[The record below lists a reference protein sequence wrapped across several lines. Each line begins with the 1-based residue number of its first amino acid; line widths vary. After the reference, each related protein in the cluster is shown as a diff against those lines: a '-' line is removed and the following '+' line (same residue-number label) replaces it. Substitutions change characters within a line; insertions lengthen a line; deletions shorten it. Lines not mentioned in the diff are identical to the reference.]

1 MLDIKLLEIGY
12 FLSMYGKST
21 PPYELKVINW
31 KEAYLSFFQILGLN
45 KTEQGFI
52 NRLNNIRDHFDSH
65 IENDRRGWFNDKGEP
80 DKLPEQYSFVLNYY
94 KSIERADL
102 WELIKPYHTSQH
114 ELKWK
119 FDISTFRLLGKEL
132 ITDRVTALV
141 ELVKNSYDANSK
153 NVYLH
158 FYNTAIDSKKKSKL
172 IIYDDGLGMSADDI
186 KNKWM
191 TIGTDSKRKNKF
203 TVEPFNR
210 RVVGEKGIGRFAIDK
225 LGLNCRIYS
234 KKETEKKLNLLTI
247 NWDDYENNKNTDN
260 FNKVTNHL
268 KVKKFIKKCSGVK
281 IVVDN
286 LHDIWTENDLD
297 RAYKELAKLVS
308 PFNQLYP
315 PFNIYISS
323 NNYEKYKEAELVK
336 NEAIKSSTI
345 DFQLEYDLDKKMQ
358 EIIKFQNNKLEKV
371 TVDIPSFGAIKF
383 KLFYFNQVDKLKYKR
398 RVVNGSEQQ
407 IDGIKIY
414 RDGIL
419 TTPFAENEVTQ
430 EKQRDILGLDKRRYS
445 GFFERVGTR
454 DLLGIV
460 EIKKDLSPYILDST
474 NRQDFIDN
482 EFYSGLK
489 RFIIEQVQELE
500 KYLKYTKKQD
510 SILIDEDLQDAKE
523 VVEIFSSDLKN
534 LKNDIQKNDIQNISQ
549 KIKSLEKSA
558 RNAGLALKKGIK
570 QQKTERENSEQ
581 KEQMYMSLM
590 SLQTYAMEIT
600 HIIKTSLSHIKQRA
614 EFNIE
619 FFDYPEQ
626 KQRIG
631 DYNSDIMI
639 EIDKLVEAIDFMSK
653 YTRSDSNWEEFNIK
667 HAFDS
672 VFHGYAPILER
683 DKIEV
688 IQDIQNNL
696 IIDYNIVLFED
707 IVKNLLNNSLKAV
720 SDKQRKIV
728 KITAT
733 ATAENEAL
741 TVLFSDNGIGIIE
754 SDRNKVFEVY
764 HTTTAEDG
772 GNGMG
777 LYMIKTNINAI
788 KGTIEVIDSELED
801 GATFKI
807 ILPFKR

>member
-21 PPYELKVINW
+21 PPDELKVKNW
-31 KEAYLSFFQILGLN
+31 KDAYLSFFSTLGLD

-65 IENDRRGWFNDKGEP
+65 IENDRRGWFNDKGQP
-80 DKLPEQYSFVLNYY
+80 DKLPEQYAFVLKYY
-94 KSIERADL
+94 KNISRANL
-102 WELIKPYHTSQH
+102 WEIIKPYQTSQN
-114 ELKWK
+114 ELTWK

-132 ITDRVTALV
+132 ITDRITALV

-153 NVYLH
+153 NVYIH
-158 FYNTAIDSKKKSKL
+158 FYNTAIDSKGKSKL
-172 IIYDDGLGMSADDI
+172 IIYDDGFGMSAYDI

-191 TIGTDSKRKNKF
+191 TIGTDSKRKNRF
-203 TVEPFNR
+203 TPEPFNR

-234 KKETEKKLNLLTI
+234 KKEKDKELNLLSI
-247 NWDDYENNKNTDN
+247 NWSDYEKNNRTDN
-260 FNKVTNHL
+260 FNQVTNRF
-268 KVKKFIKKCSGVK
+268 KVRKFTKKCSGLK
-281 IVVDN
+281 IVIDN
-286 LHDIWTENDLD
+286 LHGIWTKSDLD
-297 RAYKELAKLVS
+297 RAYKELSKLVS

-323 NNYEKYKEAELVK
+323 NDYEYYSESKLVK
-336 NEAIKSSTI
+336 NEAINFSTI
-345 DFQLEYDLDKKMQ
+345 KFQLDYNLTKGTQ
-358 EIIKFQNNKLEKV
+358 EIIKFQNNQLEKININ
-371 TVDIPSFGAIKF
+371 IPSFGPVKF
-383 KLFYFNQVDKLKYKR
+383 KLFYFNQQDKQKYKR
-398 RVVNGSEQQ
+398 RIINGSEQQ
-407 IDGIKIY
+407 IDGVKIY
-414 RDGIL
+414 RDGII
-419 TTPFAENEVTQ
+419 TTPFAENEFTQ

-445 GFFERVGTR
+445 SFFERVGTR
-454 DLLGIV
+454 DLLGVV
-460 EIKKDLSPYILDST
+460 EIKKDLSPNILDAT

-482 EFYSGLK
+482 EYYSALK
-489 RFIIEQVQELE
+489 TFIVEQIQELE

-510 SILIDEDLQDAKE
+510 SIIIDEKLQDAKE
-523 VVEIFSSDLKN
+523 VVDIFANDLKN
-534 LKNDIQKNDIQNISQ
+534 LKNDIQQKHDINISK

-558 RNAGLALKKGIK
+558 RDAGLALKKGIR
-570 QQKTERENSEQ
+570 QQKLERENSER

-590 SLQTYAMEIT
+590 SLQTYAIEIT

-626 KQRIG
+626 KQRIEN
-631 DYNSDIMI
+631 YNNDIMI

-672 VFHGYAPILER
+672 VFHGYAPILQR
-683 DKIEV
+683 DNIEV

-707 IVKNLLNNSLKAV
+707 IVKNLLNNSLKAI
-720 SDKQRKIV
+720 SNKRRKVV
-728 KITAT
+728 KIT

-741 TVLFSDNGIGIIE
+741 TILFSDNGIGIVE
-754 SDRNKVFEVY
+754 KDRNKIFEVY
-764 HTTTAEDG
+764 HTTTVEEG

-788 KGTIEVIDSELED
+788 KGSIEVIDSEIEN

>member
-12 FLSMYGKST
+12 FLSMYGKIN
-21 PPYELKVINW
+21 PPSELKVKKW
-31 KEAYLSFFQILGLN
+31 KEAYLSFFQTLGLN
-45 KTEQGFI
+45 KTEEGFI

-65 IENDRRGWFNDKGEP
+65 IDNSRQGWFNDKGEP
-80 DKLPEQYSFVLNYY
+80 DKLPEQYTFVLKYY
-94 KSIERADL
+94 EHKTRSEL
-102 WELIKPYHTSQH
+102 WEQIKPYQTSQH
-114 ELKWK
+114 ELNWK

-158 FYNTAIDSKKKSKL
+158 FYNTTVKSKRKSKL
-172 IIYDDGLGMSADDI
+172 IIQDDGFGMSSNDI

-191 TIGTDSKRKNKF
+191 TIGTDSKRKDKF
-203 TVEPFNR
+203 TPKPFNR

-225 LGLNCRIYS
+225 LGLNCRIYA
-234 KKETEKKLNLLTI
+234 KKEKEKALNLLSI
-247 NWDDYENNKNTDN
+247 NWSDYENNDATDN

-268 KVKKFIKKCSGVK
+268 KVKKFKNKCSGVK
-281 IVVDN
+281 IVINN
-286 LHDIWTENDLD
+286 LHDVWSKSDLD
-297 RAYKELAKLVS
+297 RAYKELSKLVS

-323 NNYEKYKEAELVK
+323 NDYEHYHEAQLVK
-336 NEAIKSSTI
+336 NEAIKFSTL
-345 DFQLEYDLDKKMQ
+345 DFQLGFDLKNKTQ
-358 EIIKFQNNKLEKV
+358 EIIKFQNEKLEKV
-371 TVDIPSFGAIKF
+371 QIPIHDFGAITF
-383 KLFYFNQVDKLKYKR
+383 KLFYFNQPDKQKYKR
-398 RVVNGSEQQ
+398 RVINGSEQQ

-445 GFFERVGTR
+445 SFFDRVGTR
-454 DLLGIV
+454 DLLGVV
-460 EIKKDLSPYILDST
+460 EIKKDLSPFILDST

-482 EFYSGLK
+482 ESYTGLK
-489 RFIIEQVQELE
+489 KFIIEQVQELE
-500 KYLKYTKKQD
+500 KYLKYIKKQD
-510 SILIDEDLQDAKE
+510 SVLIDEGLQEAKE
-523 VVEIFSSDLKN
+523 VVEIFSSNLKI
-534 LKNDIQKNDIQNISQ
+534 LKNDIQEKNDINITQ

-558 RNAGLALKKGIK
+558 RDAGLALKKGIK
-570 QQKTERENSEQ
+570 QQKTERETSEQ

-590 SLQTYAMEIT
+590 SLQTYAIEIT

-619 FFDYPEQ
+619 FFNYPEQ

-631 DYNSDIMI
+631 DYNSDIML

-667 HAFDS
+667 YAFDS
-672 VFHGYAPILER
+672 VFHGYSPILER
-683 DKIEV
+683 DKIE
-688 IQDIQNNL
+688 IILDIQNNL
-696 IIDYNIVLFED
+696 IIDYNIILFED
-707 IVKNLLNNSLKAV
+707 IIKNLLNNSLKAI
-720 SDKQRKIV
+720 SNEERKIV

-733 ATAENEAL
+733 AENEAL
-741 TVLFSDNGIGIIE
+741 TILFSDNGIGIAE
-754 SDRNKVFEVY
+754 EDRSKVFEVY
-764 HTTTAEDG
+764 HTTTAEEG

-788 KGTIEVIDSELED
+788 KGNIEIINSELED

-807 ILPFKR
+807 TLPFKR